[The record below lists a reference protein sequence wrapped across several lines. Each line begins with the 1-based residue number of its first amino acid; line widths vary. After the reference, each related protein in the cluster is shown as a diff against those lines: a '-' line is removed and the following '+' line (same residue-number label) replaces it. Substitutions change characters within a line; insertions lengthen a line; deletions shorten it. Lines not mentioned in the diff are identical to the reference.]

1 MANSKKLKKQNKP
14 KQLPTHVEKKR
25 EQERAAAKKA
35 KRRRIWKRIGIAAGP
50 VVLTGGIVWGVFT
63 AVQKSGI
70 LLHNR
75 IAMSSEHYEVNN
87 AMMDYYYVEL
97 EKSFFASGQDYLNYV
112 GVDPEKSL
120 KEQIYQGDTTWF
132 DYLMQTVTSNNEQML
147 VLLEEATA
155 QGMTLDDT
163 EKADMEQ
170 KLSGI
175 NLEDYA
181 PGVRMED
188 VRKAVE
194 YSLIA
199 TKYSNKILADTK
211 TSEADWEAYYAEHED
226 DYLQLDALSYAFT
239 ISDEGMTAEESME
252 QAKLL
257 EQTTSRET
265 FEKWVEQYLTD
276 TGVEEDVVNQKVEA
290 CKTTGALSN
299 FGEEITAWAKAD
311 TTQPGDTY
319 IAQSDTA
326 CKVYML
332 LSKPVRDE
340 QPTVD
345 IRHILL
351 STEKCG
357 SAEAALERAKAVLE
371 EWKKGAANEES
382 FGELAKQYSADG
394 SASSGGL
401 YEKVYPGEMVEEF
414 DAWCFDESRRDGDT
428 DIVETQYGAHV
439 MYFVKHS
446 LPRWQAEISGKLD
459 NEGYQNTY
467 KALVEQHPVTKNE
480 KNIAKVA
487 DER

>member
-1 MANSKKLKKQNKP
+1 MANSKKLKKQSKP
-14 KQLPTHVEKKR
+14 KQLPAHVEKKR

-35 KRRRIWKRIGIAAGP
+35 KRSRIWKRIGIAAGA
-50 VVLTGGIVWGVFT
+50 VVLAGGIAWGAIF
-63 AVQKSGI
+63 AVQRSGI

-75 IAMSSEHYEVNN
+75 VAMSSAHFEVNN

-97 EKSFFASGQDYLNYV
+97 EKSFFASGTDYLKRI
-112 GVDPEKSL
+112 GVDPNKSL
-120 KEQIYQGDTTWF
+120 KEQKYQGDTTWF

-163 EKADMEQ
+163 EKADLEQ
-170 KLSGI
+170 KLSQI
-175 NLEDYA
+175 NLKDYA
-181 PGVRMED
+181 TGVRMED

-211 TSEADWEAYYAEHED
+211 TKESDWEAYYAEHAD
-226 DYLQLDALSYAFT
+226 DYLQLDAMSYAFT
-239 ISDEGMTAEESME
+239 ISEEGMTAEEAME

-257 EQTTSRET
+257 DQTTSKEA
-265 FEKWVEQYLTD
+265 FEAWVKQYLTG
-276 TGVEEDVVNQKVEA
+276 TGVAEDVATQTVEK
-290 CKTTGALSN
+290 CKTTGALSS
-299 FGEEITAWAKAD
+299 FGDEVTAWAKAD
-311 TTQPGDTY
+311 TTKPGDTY
-319 IAQSDTA
+319 IAQSDTV
-326 CKVYML
+326 CKVYLL
-332 LSKPVRDE
+332 LSKPARDE
-340 QPTVD
+340 QLTVD

-371 EWKKGAANEES
+371 EWKNGAANEAS
-382 FGELAKQYSADG
+382 FAELAKQYSADG

-401 YEKVYPGEMVEEF
+401 YEMVYPGEMVEEF
-414 DAWCFDESRRDGDT
+414 DQWCFDESRKDGDT

-446 LPRWQAEISGKLD
+446 LPKWEADISGKLD
-459 NEGYQNTY
+459 NEGY
-467 KALVEQHPVTKNE
+467 KAAYDELVKAHPVTKNDE
-480 KNIAKVA
+480 NIAKVA
-487 DER
+487 NER